1 MAAAAVVVVVVAEA
15 VGVGVGV
22 VVVVQDQTR
31 QKKTRPCLQ
40 VERVE
45 SLVLVGLGEMVLAAA
60 GPSPEVVPA

>member
-1 MAAAAVVVVVVAEA
+1 MAAVVVVVVEA
-15 VGVGVGV
+15 VG

-45 SLVLVGLGEMVLAAA
+45 SLVLVGSGEMVLAAA

>member
-1 MAAAAVVVVVVAEA
+1 MAAAVVVVVV
-15 VGVGVGV
+15 GVM
-22 VVVVQDQTR
+22 VVQDQTR

-45 SLVLVGLGEMVLAAA
+45 SLVLVGSGEMVLAAA

>member
-1 MAAAAVVVVVVAEA
+1 MAAVVVVVVVV
-15 VGVGVGV
+15 VGVM
-22 VVVVQDQTR
+22 VVQDQTR

-45 SLVLVGLGEMVLAAA
+45 SLVLVGSGEMVLAAA

>member
-1 MAAAAVVVVVVAEA
+1 MMVVAAVV
-15 VGVGVGV
+15 G

-45 SLVLVGLGEMVLAAA
+45 SLVLVGSGEMVLAAA

>member
-1 MAAAAVVVVVVAEA
+1 MAAAAVVVEA
-15 VGVGVGV
+15 VGVAVE

-45 SLVLVGLGEMVLAAA
+45 SLVLVGSGEMVLAAA